1 MILTIDAGNT
11 RTKWAVFNADNAV
24 QASGVLDHAN
34 LSAPPALWATCRMA
48 VIANVAGDAVADRLK
63 AMLGNIPKHW
73 VAAETAA
80 YGIHN
85 CYAQPQLL
93 GADRWAALVG
103 ARQYMQQ
110 SCLVVSAGTALT
122 VDVLLSEDAQDGW
135 TFAGGIIV
143 AGRHLQMQAL
153 QHGTYGITPAIG
165 SDSNTPAGHID
176 WPTTTTDAIA
186 VGSIMAMAGAVE
198 QMATALQIQ
207 IESPVHCI
215 VCGGDAML
223 LAERLRG
230 SSVISDIV
238 VIEDLV
244 LRGLLVIGREIS

>member
-24 QASGVLDHAN
+24 QASGVLDHAH
-34 LSAPPALWATCRMA
+34 LSATPALWATCCMA
-48 VIANVAGDAVADRLK
+48 VIANVAGDAAADRLQ

-73 VAAETAA
+73 VTAETEA
-80 YGIHN
+80 YGVYN

-122 VDVLLSEDAQDGW
+122 VDVLLSEDAQSCW

-143 AGRHLQMQAL
+143 AGRHLQIQAL
-153 QHGTYGITPAIG
+153 QHGTYGITPAID
-165 SDSNTPAGHID
+165 SDSKTPAGHIG
-176 WPTTTTDAIA
+176 WPTTTIDAIS

-198 QMATALQIQ
+198 QMAAGLQIQ

-223 LAERLRG
+223 LADRLRG